1 MVPPAPGEP
10 FLAAV
15 GGLGV
20 GGAVDSR
27 HVVTIVV
34 EKWALK
40 QDTGNGSQKREGLK
54 DT

>member
-20 GGAVDSR
+20 GGAEGSR
-27 HVVTIVV
+27 HVVSTAV

-40 QDTGNGSQKREGLK
+40 QDPGNGSEKTEGLK
-54 DT
+54 GT